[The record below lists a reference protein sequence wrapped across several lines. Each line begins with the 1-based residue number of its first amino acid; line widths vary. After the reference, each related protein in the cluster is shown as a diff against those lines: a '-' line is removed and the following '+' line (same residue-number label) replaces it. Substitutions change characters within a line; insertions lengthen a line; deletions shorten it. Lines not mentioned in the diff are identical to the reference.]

1 MSDRCIQCGWTISER
16 NMEVVLRGDP
26 MDPHC
31 ETLLLHKGG
40 CPDRIGHMIEK
51 GEAETE

>member
-1 MSDRCIQCGWTISER
+1 MADRCIQCGWTISER

-40 CPDRIGHMIEK
+40 CPTTVDKLIEEDD
-51 GEAETE
+51 GSE